1 MSERRVPPGLRR
13 LVLGSLANV
22 MHMDMG
28 EAEWSIE
35 DYESFQDLFCRG
47 LAPGLRECEGEA
59 GEIASPVD
67 GHLVAGGTIRD
78 SLALTVKGSRY
89 SVPQLLGGD
98 STWASRFMGG
108 AYQVFYLSPKDYHRM
123 HSPVNGR
130 VVEYRWIRGD
140 FWPVMESLADR
151 LPNVYCDNER
161 VVTYLKAD
169 AGVVAMV
176 KVAAFGVGYISLR
189 YLGEAPGDRRAAL
202 RRSPGCV
209 YDGGAAPLVRRG
221 EEIASFGLGST
232 VVLLYE
238 PERVSL
244 RGEVVGRDVRVG
256 QSVAQVS
263 TGRTGRAGSPGGLRS
278 DRS

>member
-1 MSERRVPPGLRR
+1 M
-13 LVLGSLANV
+13 VLGSLANA
-22 MHMDMG
+22 MHFDMS
-28 EAEWSIE
+28 EADRSID
-35 DYESFQDLFCRG
+35 DYGSFQELFCRG

-59 GEIASPVD
+59 GEIVSPVD

-98 STWASRFMGG
+98 SSWASRFIGG

-123 HSPVNGR
+123 HSPVHGR

-161 VVTYLKAD
+161 VVTYLEAES
-169 AGVVAMV
+169 GVVAMV

-202 RRSPGCV
+202 RRAPGRV
-209 YDGGAAPLVRRG
+209 YDASAAPEVRRG

-238 PERVSL
+238 PESVSL
-244 RGEVVGRDVRVG
+244 QGEVLDRDVRVG
-256 QSVAQVS
+256 ESVA
-263 TGRTGRAGSPGGLRS
+263 RARAGARGGSVRS
-278 DRS
+278 